1 MHIFITL
8 INLRELVIKSAKTEQ
23 KTLILRDLGNNSD
36 INTTLDK
43 NIDITKV
50 FWFFCEYYSVNFTP
64 IHMNK

>member
-43 NIDITKV
+43 NIDNTKV
-50 FWFFCEYYSVNFTP
+50 FWFFRAY
-64 IHMNK
+64 

>member
-23 KTLILRDLGNNSD
+23 KTLILRALGNNSD

-50 FWFFCEYYSVNFTP
+50 FWFFCEYYSVNFTA
-64 IHMNK
+64 IHMKK